1 MSESNPEKK
10 RKKAPTADGV
20 ARLTSLRRQ
29 VIGALILFLFA
40 FFLWTRVETSS
51 PPELSATKIEIP
63 PRPIL
68 PATTP
73 VEVDLPPIES
83 SNFEPEFELA
93 SELESESKPES
104 ESESESEAEDA
115 SGDPVSAQAAAAL
128 PASVSARAVESESS
142 EAESSEE
149 SLAAG
154 AGKPFVAQVIA
165 VADRARARATLSQL
179 AADFEGGHLQRI
191 EDGGGVL
198 YRVGFGYDTIEAA
211 ERAKTLLRKLGYEKA
226 FVRENPPR

>member
-68 PATTP
+68 PATIP

-83 SNFEPEFELA
+83 SNFEPEFEL
-93 SELESESKPES
+93 ESES

-115 SGDPVSAQAAAAL
+115 SGDSVSAQAAAAL

-154 AGKPFVAQVIA
+154 ARKPFVAQVIA

-191 EDGGGVL
+191 EDGGGGVL

>member
-83 SNFEPEFELA
+83 SNFEPEFEL
-93 SELESESKPES
+93 ESESKTES
-104 ESESESEAEDA
+104 EFEAEDA

-154 AGKPFVAQVIA
+154 ARKPFVAQVIA

-191 EDGGGVL
+191 EDGGGGVL

>member
-93 SELESESKPES
+93 SELESESKT
-104 ESESESEAEDA
+104 ESESEAEDA

-128 PASVSARAVESESS
+128 PASVSARAVE
-142 EAESSEE
+142 AESSEE

-154 AGKPFVAQVIA
+154 AQKPFVAQVIA

-191 EDGGGVL
+191 EDGGGGVL

>member
-1 MSESNPEKK
+1 M
-10 RKKAPTADGV
+10 
-20 ARLTSLRRQ
+20 
-29 VIGALILFLFA
+29 FLFA

-68 PATTP
+68 PATIP

-83 SNFEPEFELA
+83 SNFEPEFEL
-93 SELESESKPES
+93 ES
-104 ESESESEAEDA
+104 ESESKSESEVEDA
-115 SGDPVSAQAAAAL
+115 SGDPVPAQAAAAL
-128 PASVSARAVESESS
+128 PASVSARAVESESD
-142 EAESSEE
+142 EE

-154 AGKPFVAQVIA
+154 ARKPFVAQVIA

-191 EDGGGVL
+191 EDGGGGVL

>member
-93 SELESESKPES
+93 SELESESK
-104 ESESESEAEDA
+104 SESESEAEDA

-154 AGKPFVAQVIA
+154 ASKPFVAQVIA

>member
-10 RKKAPTADGV
+10 RKKTPTADGV

-83 SNFEPEFELA
+83 SNFEPEFEL
-93 SELESESKPES
+93 ESESNPES
-104 ESESESEAEDA
+104 KSESESEAEDA
-115 SGDPVSAQAAAAL
+115 SGDSVSAQAAAAL
-128 PASVSARAVESESS
+128 PASVSARAVEAESS

-154 AGKPFVAQVIA
+154 AQKPFVAQVIA

-191 EDGGGVL
+191 EDGGGGVL

>member
-83 SNFEPEFELA
+83 SNFEPEFEL
-93 SELESESKPES
+93 ESN
-104 ESESESEAEDA
+104 
-115 SGDPVSAQAAAAL
+115 QNL
-128 PASVSARAVESESS
+128 
-142 EAESSEE
+142 
-149 SLAAG
+149 
-154 AGKPFVAQVIA
+154 
-165 VADRARARATLSQL
+165 
-179 AADFEGGHLQRI
+179 RI
-191 EDGGGVL
+191 
-198 YRVGFGYDTIEAA
+198 
-211 ERAKTLLRKLGYEKA
+211 
-226 FVRENPPR
+226 

>member
-10 RKKAPTADGV
+10 RKKTPTADGV

-83 SNFEPEFELA
+83 SNFEPEFEL
-93 SELESESKPES
+93 ES
-104 ESESESEAEDA
+104 ESESETEDA

-128 PASVSARAVESESS
+128 PASVSARAAESESS
-142 EAESSEE
+142 ESESDEE

-154 AGKPFVAQVIA
+154 ARKPFVAQVIA

-191 EDGGGVL
+191 EDGGGGVL

>member
-68 PATTP
+68 PATIP

-83 SNFEPEFELA
+83 SNFEPEFELE
-93 SELESESKPES
+93 SELESESK
-104 ESESESEAEDA
+104 SESESEAEDA

-128 PASVSARAVESESS
+128 PASVSARAVESESD
-142 EAESSEE
+142 EE

-191 EDGGGVL
+191 EDGGGGVL

>member
-83 SNFEPEFELA
+83 SNFEPEFELE
-93 SELESESKPES
+93 SELESESK
-104 ESESESEAEDA
+104 SESESEAEDA

-154 AGKPFVAQVIA
+154 AQKPFVAQVIA

-191 EDGGGVL
+191 EDGGGGVL

>member
-68 PATTP
+68 PATIP

-83 SNFEPEFELA
+83 SNFEPEFEL
-93 SELESESKPES
+93 ESESKP
-104 ESESESEAEDA
+104 ESESEAEDA
-115 SGDPVSAQAAAAL
+115 SGDSVSAQAAAAL
-128 PASVSARAVESESS
+128 PASVSARAVESESD
-142 EAESSEE
+142 EE

-154 AGKPFVAQVIA
+154 ARKPFVAQVIA

-191 EDGGGVL
+191 EDGGGGVL

>member
-10 RKKAPTADGV
+10 RKKTPTADGV

-68 PATTP
+68 PATIP

-83 SNFEPEFELA
+83 SNFEPEFEL
-93 SELESESKPES
+93 

-154 AGKPFVAQVIA
+154 ASKPFVAQVIA

-191 EDGGGVL
+191 EDGGGGVL

>member
-10 RKKAPTADGV
+10 RKKTPTADGV

-40 FFLWTRVETSS
+40 FFCGRGVETSS
-51 PPELSATKIEIP
+51 
-63 PRPIL
+63 RPNCRRRKSRFRRARFL
-68 PATTP
+68 PATIP

-83 SNFEPEFELA
+83 SNFEPEFEL
-93 SELESESKPES
+93 ESESESNPES
-104 ESESESEAEDA
+104 KSESESEAEDA
-115 SGDPVSAQAAAAL
+115 SGDSISAQAAAAL

-154 AGKPFVAQVIA
+154 ARKPFVAQVIA

-191 EDGGGVL
+191 EDGGGGVL

>member
-10 RKKAPTADGV
+10 RKKTPTADGV

-83 SNFEPEFELA
+83 SNFEPEFEL
-93 SELESESKPES
+93 ESESKP
-104 ESESESEAEDA
+104 ESESEAEDA
-115 SGDPVSAQAAAAL
+115 SGDPISAQAAATL

-154 AGKPFVAQVIA
+154 ASKPFVAQVIA

-191 EDGGGVL
+191 EDGGGGVL

>member
-68 PATTP
+68 PATIP

-83 SNFEPEFELA
+83 SNFEPEFELE
-93 SELESESKPES
+93 SELESESK
-104 ESESESEAEDA
+104 SESESEAEDA

-128 PASVSARAVESESS
+128 PASVSARAVEAESS

-154 AGKPFVAQVIA
+154 ARKPFVAQVIA

-191 EDGGGVL
+191 EDDGGGVL

>member
-1 MSESNPEKK
+1 MGEKHDERIQSRKK

-68 PATTP
+68 PATIP

-83 SNFEPEFELA
+83 SNFEPEFEL
-93 SELESESKPES
+93 ESES

-142 EAESSEE
+142 EE

-154 AGKPFVAQVIA
+154 ARKPFVAQVIA

-191 EDGGGVL
+191 EDGGGGVL

>member
-40 FFLWTRVETSS
+40 FFLWMRVETSS

-83 SNFEPEFELA
+83 SNFEPEFEL
-93 SELESESKPES
+93 ESESESNSES
-104 ESESESEAEDA
+104 ESESEFEAEDA

-128 PASVSARAVESESS
+128 PASVSARAIESESD
-142 EAESSEE
+142 EE

-154 AGKPFVAQVIA
+154 AHKPFVAQVIA

-191 EDGGGVL
+191 EDGGGGVL

>member
-68 PATTP
+68 PATIP

-83 SNFEPEFELA
+83 SNFEPEFELE
-93 SELESESKPES
+93 SESESK
-104 ESESESEAEDA
+104 SESEAEDA
-115 SGDPVSAQAAAAL
+115 SGDSVSAQAAAAL

-191 EDGGGVL
+191 EDGGGGVL

>member
-83 SNFEPEFELA
+83 SNFEPEFEL
-93 SELESESKPES
+93 ESESESNPES
-104 ESESESEAEDA
+104 KSESESEAEDA
-115 SGDPVSAQAAAAL
+115 SGDSVSAQAAAAL
-128 PASVSARAVESESS
+128 PASVSARAVESESD
-142 EAESSEE
+142 EE
-149 SLAAG
+149 SLAIG
-154 AGKPFVAQVIA
+154 ARKPFVAQVIA

-191 EDGGGVL
+191 EDGGGGVL

>member
-68 PATTP
+68 PATIP

-83 SNFEPEFELA
+83 SNFEPEFELE
-93 SELESESKPES
+93 SELESESK
-104 ESESESEAEDA
+104 SESESEAEDA

-128 PASVSARAVESESS
+128 PASVSARAVESESD
-142 EAESSEE
+142 EE

-154 AGKPFVAQVIA
+154 ASKPFVAQVIA

-191 EDGGGVL
+191 EDGGGGVL

>member
-10 RKKAPTADGV
+10 RKKTPTADGV

-68 PATTP
+68 PATIP

-83 SNFEPEFELA
+83 SNFEPEFELE
-93 SELESESKPES
+93 SESESK
-104 ESESESEAEDA
+104 SESEAEDA
-115 SGDPVSAQAAAAL
+115 SGDSVSAQAAAAL

-154 AGKPFVAQVIA
+154 AQKPFVAQVIA

-191 EDGGGVL
+191 EDGGGGVL

>member
-10 RKKAPTADGV
+10 RKKTPTADGV

-68 PATTP
+68 PATIP

-93 SELESESKPES
+93 SELESESKTES
-104 ESESESEAEDA
+104 EFEAGDA

-154 AGKPFVAQVIA
+154 AQKPFVAQVIA

-191 EDGGGVL
+191 EDGGGGIL

>member
-68 PATTP
+68 PATIP

-83 SNFEPEFELA
+83 SNFEPEFEL
-93 SELESESKPES
+93 ESES

-154 AGKPFVAQVIA
+154 ASKPFVAQVIA

-191 EDGGGVL
+191 EDGGGGVL

-226 FVRENPPR
+226 FVRENSPR

>member
-68 PATTP
+68 PATIP

-83 SNFEPEFELA
+83 SNFEPEFEL
-93 SELESESKPES
+93 ESESNPES
-104 ESESESEAEDA
+104 KSESESEAEDA

-128 PASVSARAVESESS
+128 PAPASARAVESESS
-142 EAESSEE
+142 EE

-154 AGKPFVAQVIA
+154 AQKPFVAQVIA

-191 EDGGGVL
+191 EDGGGGVL

>member
-10 RKKAPTADGV
+10 RKKTPTADGV

-93 SELESESKPES
+93 SES

-191 EDGGGVL
+191 EDGGGGVL

>member
-68 PATTP
+68 PATIP

-83 SNFEPEFELA
+83 SNFEPEFEL
-93 SELESESKPES
+93 ES
-104 ESESESEAEDA
+104 ESESKSESEPAAEDA
-115 SGDPVSAQAAAAL
+115 SGDSVSAQAAAAL
-128 PASVSARAVESESS
+128 PASVSARAVESESD
-142 EAESSEE
+142 EE

-191 EDGGGVL
+191 EDGGGGVL

>member
-10 RKKAPTADGV
+10 RKKTPTADGV

-83 SNFEPEFELA
+83 SNFEPEFELE
-93 SELESESKPES
+93 SESESKP
-104 ESESESEAEDA
+104 ESESEAEDA

-154 AGKPFVAQVIA
+154 AQKPFVAQVIA

-191 EDGGGVL
+191 EDDGGVL

>member
-10 RKKAPTADGV
+10 RKKTPTADGV

-93 SELESESKPES
+93 SELESESK
-104 ESESESEAEDA
+104 SESESEAEDA
-115 SGDPVSAQAAAAL
+115 SGDSISAQAAAAL

-142 EAESSEE
+142 EE

-154 AGKPFVAQVIA
+154 AQKPFVAQVIA

-191 EDGGGVL
+191 EDGGGGVL

>member
-68 PATTP
+68 PATNP

-83 SNFEPEFELA
+83 SNFEPEFEL
-93 SELESESKPES
+93 ES
-104 ESESESEAEDA
+104 ESESKSESEPEAEDA
-115 SGDPVSAQAAAAL
+115 SGDSVSAQAAAAL

-154 AGKPFVAQVIA
+154 ASKPFVAQVIA

-191 EDGGGVL
+191 EDGGGGVL

>member
-68 PATTP
+68 PATIP

-83 SNFEPEFELA
+83 SNFEPEFELE
-93 SELESESKPES
+93 SELESESKT
-104 ESESESEAEDA
+104 ESESEAEDA

-154 AGKPFVAQVIA
+154 AQKPFVAQVIA

-191 EDGGGVL
+191 EDGGGGVL

>member
-83 SNFEPEFELA
+83 SNFEPEFELE
-93 SELESESKPES
+93 SESESK
-104 ESESESEAEDA
+104 SESEAEDA

-154 AGKPFVAQVIA
+154 ARKPFVAQVIA

-191 EDGGGVL
+191 EDGGSGVL

>member
-83 SNFEPEFELA
+83 SNFEPEFELE
-93 SELESESKPES
+93 SELESESK
-104 ESESESEAEDA
+104 SESESEAEDA

-154 AGKPFVAQVIA
+154 ASKPFVAQVIA

-191 EDGGGVL
+191 EDGGGGVL

>member
-83 SNFEPEFELA
+83 SNFEPEFELE
-93 SELESESKPES
+93 SESESKPES

-115 SGDPVSAQAAAAL
+115 SGDSVSAQAAAAL
-128 PASVSARAVESESS
+128 PASVSARAVESESD
-142 EAESSEE
+142 EE

-154 AGKPFVAQVIA
+154 ASKPFVAQVIA

-191 EDGGGVL
+191 EDGGGGVL

>member
-10 RKKAPTADGV
+10 RKKTPTADGV

-83 SNFEPEFELA
+83 SNFEPEFELE
-93 SELESESKPES
+93 SESESK
-104 ESESESEAEDA
+104 SESEAEDA
-115 SGDPVSAQAAAAL
+115 SGDSISVQAAAAL
-128 PASVSARAVESESS
+128 PASVSARAIESESS
-142 EAESSEE
+142 EAESGEE

-191 EDGGGVL
+191 EDGGGGVL

>member
-83 SNFEPEFELA
+83 SNFEPEFEL
-93 SELESESKPES
+93 ES
-104 ESESESEAEDA
+104 ESESKSEFEAEDA

-154 AGKPFVAQVIA
+154 ASKPFVAQVIA

-191 EDGGGVL
+191 EDGGGGVL

>member
-83 SNFEPEFELA
+83 SNFEPEFELE
-93 SELESESKPES
+93 SELESESKS
-104 ESESESEAEDA
+104 ESEFEAEDA
-115 SGDPVSAQAAAAL
+115 SGDSVSAQAAAAL

-154 AGKPFVAQVIA
+154 AQKPFVAQVIA

-191 EDGGGVL
+191 EDGGGGVL

>member
-93 SELESESKPES
+93 SELESESK
-104 ESESESEAEDA
+104 SESESEAEDA
-115 SGDPVSAQAAAAL
+115 SGDSVSAQAAAAL
-128 PASVSARAVESESS
+128 PASVSARAVESESD
-142 EAESSEE
+142 EE

-154 AGKPFVAQVIA
+154 ARKPFVAQVIA

-191 EDGGGVL
+191 EDGGGGVL

>member
-83 SNFEPEFELA
+83 SNFEPEFELE
-93 SELESESKPES
+93 SELESESK
-104 ESESESEAEDA
+104 SESEAEDA

-128 PASVSARAVESESS
+128 PASVSARAVESESD
-142 EAESSEE
+142 EE

-191 EDGGGVL
+191 EDGGGGVL

>member
-20 ARLTSLRRQ
+20 AHLTSLRRQ

-68 PATTP
+68 PATIP

-83 SNFEPEFELA
+83 SNFEPEFELE
-93 SELESESKPES
+93 SESESK
-104 ESESESEAEDA
+104 SESEAEDA
-115 SGDPVSAQAAAAL
+115 SGDPISAQAAATL

-154 AGKPFVAQVIA
+154 ASKPFVAQVIA

-191 EDGGGVL
+191 EDGGGGVL

>member
-68 PATTP
+68 PATIP

-83 SNFEPEFELA
+83 SNFEPEFELE
-93 SELESESKPES
+93 SESESK
-104 ESESESEAEDA
+104 SESEAEDA
-115 SGDPVSAQAAAAL
+115 SGDPISAQAAATL

-154 AGKPFVAQVIA
+154 ASKPFVAQVIA

-191 EDGGGVL
+191 EDGGGGVL